1 MALTGPYA
9 GMADAW
15 ADGAALAYGPLAR
28 HLVAKAPFALVVAI
42 TQDGVTSRPN
52 AGENK
57 GETLAENFV
66 VRDVAEFH
74 GHDAIAGSFRFVP
87 KANWNVERMS
97 VVAFVRDPRSGR
109 VLQALSAPACKG

>member
-1 MALTGPYA
+1 VAL
-9 GMADAW
+9 
-15 ADGAALAYGPLAR
+15 
-28 HLVAKAPFALVVAI
+28 

-66 VRDVAEFH
+66 VRDVVELH
-74 GHDAIAGSFRFVP
+74 GSDSIAGSFRFAP

-109 VLQALSAPACKG
+109 VLQALSAPLCGG